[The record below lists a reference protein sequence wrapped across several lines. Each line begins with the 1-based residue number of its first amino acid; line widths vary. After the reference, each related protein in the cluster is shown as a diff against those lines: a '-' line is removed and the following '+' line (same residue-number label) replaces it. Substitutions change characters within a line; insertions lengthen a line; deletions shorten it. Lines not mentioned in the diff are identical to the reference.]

1 MTRAAGAPG
10 KRRRP
15 NWEFLI
21 YLRQLTYLRYIIDF
35 APDQSLK
42 KAARPPTILPFQIL
56 VSPFVH
62 YDPINRTT
70 DILMFNSRNL
80 GALIVKEDPHV
91 VAWDDNRYAIQGSSV
106 PPLWD
111 GTFEVEASEWPIT
124 RASARGP
131 LSATFQNHCR
141 ASPPDPSE
149 LPTIQC
155 IRKKPGL
162 TRSQDRAV
170 P

>member
-1 MTRAAGAPG
+1 MTESTGVEPVSLLRARPCLADKAPYCPAHSPSNPE
-10 KRRRP
+10 KRRR
-15 NWEFLI
+15 
-21 YLRQLTYLRYIIDF
+21 
-35 APDQSLK
+35 APRS
-42 KAARPPTILPFQIL
+42 LPFQIL

-162 TRSQDRAV
+162 TRPQD
-170 P
+170 